1 MDGNLENN
9 QALNELKGKIVRI
22 PRVDDTLSREGYAAD
37 AKKTG
42 DALNEKLKKTDV
54 VDNLTTDDPEK
65 PLSARQGTVIKK
77 QLDNINLS
85 EAGAVGYNN
94 ETSGLEA
101 TNMQSAVDE
110 LASKAKTQGGYIDD
124 LALAMDAFE
133 ENYLSKNGGGMVNG
147 PVKVR
152 NADNGHGEV
161 SKNNSATADY
171 GTQMVDVSKDG
182 KSAKVA
188 VSAANDTF
196 VYTDRD
202 GNIRNVHHEGSKPF
216 VEYKGNGSAT
226 PRTIATKG
234 IGRLALVYCSTHQA
248 LVSPK
253 GADVTDLTTG
263 ERKWID
269 SGKVN
274 FLNGNLNTTTS
285 NAAINASN
293 ETYYVQVL

>member
-1 MDGNLENN
+1 MDGTLENN

-42 DALNEKLKKTDV
+42 DALNEKVKKTDV

-77 QLDNINLS
+77 QLDDIKLS

-94 ETSGLEA
+94 GTSGLEA
-101 TNMQSAVDE
+101 TNMQSAIDE
-110 LASKAKTQGGYIDD
+110 VASKVKTQGGYIDD

-133 ENYLSKNGGGMVNG
+133 ENYLSKNGGGMVKGPIHLQSANNG
-147 PVKVR
+147 Y
-152 NADNGHGEV
+152 ASLH
-161 SKNNSATADY
+161 KNNSDTTDY
-171 GTQMVDVSKDG
+171 GLKVVDRSKDN
-182 KSAKVA
+182 KNAYITICAAKGEF
-188 VSAANDTF
+188 S
-196 VYTDRD
+196 YTNSN
-202 GNIRNVHHEGSKPF
+202 GVTSNIHTEESKPF
-216 VEYKGNGSAT
+216 TEYKGNGSAT

-263 ERKWID
+263 EKKWID
-269 SGKVN
+269 SGKVS
-274 FLNGNLNTTTS
+274 FLNGNLNIATS
-285 NAAINASN
+285 NAAFNTAN

>member
-1 MDGNLENN
+1 MGGNLENN

-22 PRVDDTLSREGYAAD
+22 PKVDDTLSREGYAAD

-42 DALNEKLKKTDV
+42 DALNEKVNKSDV
-54 VDNLTTDDPEK
+54 VDNLTTDDETK

-77 QLDNINLS
+77 QLDDINLS

-94 ETSGLEA
+94 GTSGLEA
-101 TNMQSAVDE
+101 TNMQSAIDEVAQKLGDIDTISDKVDNITE
-110 LASKAKTQGGYIDD
+110 D
-124 LALAMDAFE
+124 
-133 ENYLSKNGGGMVNG
+133 YLNKKGGGMVEG

-152 NADNGHGEV
+152 NADNGYGEV
-161 SKNNSATADY
+161 SKNNSDTADY

-196 VYTDRD
+196 VYADRD

-216 VEYKGNGSAT
+216 VEYKGNGSAS